1 MTTATEAKLHEFEPR
16 GTCRAGFLDRSPEL
30 LISGP
35 AGTGKSRAL
44 LEKIHFSCML
54 TPEIRCL
61 IVRKTHSSLQSSA
74 LVTWRTQVVVEALL
88 TGDVE
93 YYGGTTKEA
102 GYYYRNGS
110 VVVTGGLDKPTKV
123 MSTEWDLIYV
133 QEAIELVVE
142 DWESLLTRLRN
153 GKLSYQQLLADTNPT
168 YPTHWLKQRA
178 DAGQV
183 RELPSRHEDN
193 PILYDTKKKDYTE
206 RGKKYITNL
215 DALTGVRYLRLR
227 KGQWVAA
234 EGIIYE
240 DYDEAV
246 HLIDRVSLPEGAR
259 RRRVKLAAM
268 PEDADPE
275 ITYVDQCG
283 IPLEWPRYWSID
295 FGFTN
300 PFVWQC
306 WTETPDGTLV
316 LYREIYRTKRTVEQ
330 HCQRIK
336 SLVLQEKTSDD
347 DQDVWIEPAP
357 NFIVADHDAEGRA
370 QFEGHFGAVRPA
382 HKAVSEGIGA
392 VQNRF
397 KRKRIQLIRGCR
409 IDKDPDLTERRRP
422 TSTEEELGGYVWS
435 DKKQD
440 TPVKED
446 DHGMD
451 AERYIVA
458 ERDLRGSGEFFRGWF

>member
-1 MTTATEAKLHEFEPR
+1 MPASAVSPELKLHEFEPR
-16 GTCRAGFLDRSPEL
+16 GTCKEVFLDRSPEL
-30 LISGP
+30 LITGP

-54 TPEIRCL
+54 NANIRCL

-74 LVTWRTQVVVEALL
+74 LVTWRTQVAVEALL
-88 TGDVE
+88 CGDVE
-93 YYGGTTKEA
+93 YYGGTVKEA

-110 VVVTGGLDKPTKV
+110 IVVTGGLDKPTKV
-123 MSTEWDLIYV
+123 MSTEWDLVYV
-133 QEAIELVVE
+133 QEAIELVIE

-168 YPTHWLKQRA
+168 YPTHWLKQRCDSGA
-178 DAGQV
+178 V
-183 RELPSRHEDN
+183 KEFPSRHEDN
-193 PILYDTKKKDYTE
+193 PVLFDKGAYTP
-206 RGKKYITNL
+206 RGEKYIANL

-227 KGQWVAA
+227 KGLWAAA

-240 DYDEAV
+240 DYDESV
-246 HLIDRVSLPEGAR
+246 HLVDRIPLPEGTR
-259 RRRVKLAAM
+259 RQVLKADRI

-275 ITYVDQCG
+275 VTYTDKYGV
-283 IPLEWPRYWSID
+283 PLEWPRYWAID

-306 WTETPDGTLV
+306 WTESPDGKLY

-336 SLVLQEKTSDD
+336 QLVQTETGTWL
-347 DQDVWIEPAP
+347 EPAP
-357 NFIVADHDAEGRA
+357 HFIVADHDAEGRA
-370 QFEGHFGAVRPA
+370 QFEGHFGATRQA
-382 HKAVSEGIGA
+382 HKAVAEGIEA

-397 KRKRIQLIRGCR
+397 KLQRIAIVRGCR

-451 AERYIVA
+451 GKRYLVA
-458 ERDLRGSGEFFRGWF
+458 ERDLKGSGEFFRGWF